1 MGIFGDGGSRDDYLQ
16 LEARVAS
23 LETMVAELAGTVAAL
38 SAPGQAPV
46 AGAPSVPVAAQRWE
60 LEARVLKQAGKLIDA
75 IKVVRGATGWGLK
88 ESKDFVDRM

>member
-23 LETMVAELAGTVAAL
+23 LETMVAQLAGTVSAL
-38 SAPGQAPV
+38 SAGGRAGV
-46 AGAPSVPVAAQRWE
+46 TGAPSAPVSAQRWE

-75 IKVVRGATGWGLK
+75 IKVVREATGWGLK
-88 ESKDFVDRM
+88 ESKDFVDRL